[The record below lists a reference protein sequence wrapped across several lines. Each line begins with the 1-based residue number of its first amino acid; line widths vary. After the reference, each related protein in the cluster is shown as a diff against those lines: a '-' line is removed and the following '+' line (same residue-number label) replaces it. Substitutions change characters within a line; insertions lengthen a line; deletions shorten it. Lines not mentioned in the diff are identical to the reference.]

1 MNDLSKIDLLNTN
14 ATNMVVGVLAEAI
27 SRSAYMNFPP
37 ELTGRTKNSI
47 RYEGILFGN
56 GATIHIDP
64 QAYKIGEYLQNKRL
78 VDVPGLGYAKKLNDE
93 GSPWGN
99 HIGFIDNAINIGINA
114 FKQVIESTG
123 EYEVI
128 IG

>member
-1 MNDLSKIDLLNTN
+1 MNDISKKEIMNINVDDNTL
-14 ATNMVVGVLAEAI
+14 MLAEEI
-27 SRSAYMNFPP
+27 SRRIFLSFPP

-47 RYEGILFGN
+47 RYEGSLFGN
-56 GATIHIDP
+56 NATIHIDP
-64 QAYKIGEYLQNKRL
+64 QAYKIGEYLNNKRI
-78 VDVPGLGYAKKLNDE
+78 VNINGMGYAGKLNSE

-99 HIGFIDNAINIGINA
+99 HKGFVDKAIYNGIIA
-114 FKQVIESTG
+114 FKQIIESTG